1 VELLNKLPGVSCIKP
16 MGAFYAFPN
25 IEGTGYSANAL
36 QNKLLE
42 EVGVAVIAGT
52 SFGALGENYL
62 RVSYANSI
70 DNIKLA
76 IERMREV
83 LSDGKLS

>member
-1 VELLNKLPGVSCIKP
+1 